1 MKTYNNIDHKVALIP
16 LVILVFI
23 LQSITLKA
31 EVNCNGVL
39 AWSSTQVYL
48 GGDEVTYHGVKYKAN
63 YWTQN
68 NNPEQNSD
76 SYEHWT
82 NLGPCD
88 GDGGNENEV
97 PYVNLTAPANGST
110 FTEGTNVVISA
121 TASDGDGS
129 IAKVEFYQGSTLLG
143 EDFSAPYEYT
153 WTNVAVG
160 SFAISAKSWDNDGA
174 SSISAVANISV
185 ESGDGGSEGCDGLAP
200 YNAGTSYSQNQ
211 EVPNV
216 GNKYQCNVPGWC
228 SSAAAWAYEPGVGQH
243 WQDAW
248 SLVGE
253 CTGGNE
259 ENQPPLVSISSPYN
273 GSSFIPGSKV
283 NISASAS
290 DDQQVT
296 KVEFYNNG
304 NYLGEDNSAPYNYSL
319 NNVTAGSYV
328 LTAVAFDNEGLSST
342 SSDVNIT
349 VSTEGGGNDQ
359 LPSRILN
366 GYWHNFNNGTGFI
379 KLRDVSLKWD
389 VVNVSFAEPLVSAT
403 EGTLGFSLT
412 SDAPADYSEADFK
425 ADIQYLQ
432 NQGKKVI
439 ISIGGANGAVRLGTT
454 SARNNFISS
463 MTSIIQEYGFDG
475 MDIDFEGHSLSLN
488 FGDDD
493 FANPTTPLIINT
505 IDAIKGVCNN
515 FGDDFILTM
524 APETFFVQLGYSF
537 YGGISA
543 GADRRAGAYLPVIHA
558 LRDKLTFLQVQY
570 YNSGSI
576 TALDNSYYSMG
587 NPDFYVSLVDMLL
600 KGFPITGDQS
610 KYFPPLRQDQVLL
623 GVPASNGAGNG
634 YIGNQGVQN
643 ALDYLI
649 KGIPFGGQY
658 QLTQNYPDLRGIM
671 SWSINWDAFTGFGF
685 SNAQRAYL
693 DALGAGTLQAKW
705 SSSDMSLNSF
715 PNPFQ
720 NHATFTFE
728 VKSAGPV
735 LIELYDVMGKKV
747 KVLSDQYYDKGM
759 YEVNWKTAEVPTGIY
774 FYQITANDQS
784 QTFKVY
790 KK

>member
-1 MKTYNNIDHKVALIP
+1 M
-16 LVILVFI
+16 
-23 LQSITLKA
+23 
-31 EVNCNGVL
+31 
-39 AWSSTQVYL
+39 
-48 GGDEVTYHGVKYKAN
+48 
-63 YWTQN
+63 
-68 NNPEQNSD
+68 
-76 SYEHWT
+76 
-82 NLGPCD
+82 
-88 GDGGNENEV
+88 
-97 PYVNLTAPANGST
+97 NLTGPANGAI
-110 FTEGTNVVISA
+110 FTEGANVLISA
-121 TASDGDGS
+121 TASDAHGS

-160 SFAISAKSWDNDGA
+160 FFAISAKSWDNDGA
-174 SSISAVANISV
+174 SSISAVVNISV
-185 ESGDGGSEGCDGLAP
+185 ESGDSGSEGCDGLAT

-211 EVPNV
+211 EVSNV

-259 ENQPPLVSISSPYN
+259 ENQPPVVSISSPYN
-273 GSSFIPGSKV
+273 GSSFIPGTNV

-296 KVEFYNNG
+296 KVEFYSNG

-319 NNVTAGSYV
+319 NNVTTGSYI

-349 VSTEGGGNDQ
+349 VSTDGGGNDQ
-359 LPSRILN
+359 LAARILN

-403 EGTLGFSLT
+403 DGTLGFSLT

-439 ISIGGANGAVRLGTT
+439 ISIGGANGAVRLETT

-610 KYFPPLRQDQVLL
+610 KFFPPLGQDQVLL

-685 SNAQRAYL
+685 SNEQRAYL
-693 DALGAGTLQAKW
+693 DALGSGALQAKLF
-705 SSSDMSLNSF
+705 SADMSLNSF

-720 NHATFTFE
+720 DHATFTFE
-728 VKSAGPV
+728 VKNANPV
-735 LIELYDVMGKKV
+735 LIEVYDVMGKKIQ
-747 KVLSDQYYDKGM
+747 VLSDEEYGKGI
-759 YEVNWKTAEVPTGIY
+759 YQVSWEASDTPKGIY
-774 FYQITANDQS
+774 FYHITIGDQ
-784 QTFKVY
+784 TETYKVY
-790 KK
+790 KE